1 MSDEDIFLTH
11 AQKMDAFYYS
21 PLLVKP
27 KADRWFSNF
36 PIGHNTLQGIIKR
49 LCRNA
54 GIEGKRTNHS
64 LRATSATRLYRANV
78 DGQLICEQTGHRSE
92 TVRTY
97 KRTSEDQKLL
107 VSDIIYGGGKQ
118 KKSVTATATRPS
130 PDDAT
135 APPSIATATAIP
147 SSAAPPPAV
156 SSEIVS
162 DHDLREKTKKRRF
175 AEYLCHIQL
184 QLNCKR
190 HGLWH
195 LRINIETCVC

>member
-11 AQKMDAFYYS
+11 VQKMDAFYYS
-21 PLLVKP
+21 PLAKP

-36 PIGHNTLQGIIKR
+36 PIGHNMLQGIIKR

-118 KKSVTATATRPS
+118 KRYVTATATRPS
-130 PDDAT
+130 PDDANA
-135 APPSIATATAIP
+135 APSVATATAIP
-147 SSAAPPPAV
+147 TSAAPPPAV

-162 DHDLREKTKKRRF
+162 DHYLREKTKKDASR
-175 AEYLCHIQL
+175 
-184 QLNCKR
+184 
-190 HGLWH
+190 
-195 LRINIETCVC
+195 NICVTFNFS

>member
-21 PLLVKP
+21 PLAKP

-64 LRATSATRLYRANV
+64 LRTTSATRLYRANV
-78 DGQLICEQTGHRSE
+78 DGQLICEQTGTIDSVYVPGHRRE
-92 TVRTY
+92 TVHTY

-107 VSDIIYGGGKQ
+107 VSDIIYLGVKQ
-118 KKSVTATATRPS
+118 KRSVTATVTRPS

-135 APPSIATATAIP
+135 APPSIATATTIP

-162 DHDLREKTKKRRF
+162 DHDLREKTKKDTSR
-175 AEYLCHIQL
+175 
-184 QLNCKR
+184 
-190 HGLWH
+190 
-195 LRINIETCVC
+195 NICVTFNFS

>member
-11 AQKMDAFYYS
+11 AQKMDTFYYL
-21 PLLVKP
+21 PLAKP

-36 PIGHNTLQGIIKR
+36 PIGHNTLQSIIKR

-78 DGQLICEQTGHRSE
+78 NGEQTGHRSE

-97 KRTSEDQKLL
+97 NRTSEDQKLL
-107 VSDIIYGGGKQ
+107 VSYIIYGGGKQ
-118 KKSVTATATRPS
+118 KKSVTATATRPP

-135 APPSIATATAIP
+135 APPSVATATAIP

-162 DHDLREKTKKRRF
+162 DHDLREKTKKDASR
-175 AEYLCHIQL
+175 
-184 QLNCKR
+184 
-190 HGLWH
+190 
-195 LRINIETCVC
+195 NICVTFNFS

>member
-11 AQKMDAFYYS
+11 VQKMDAFYYS
-21 PLLVKP
+21 PLAKP

-54 GIEGKRTNHS
+54 GIEGKRTYHS

-92 TVRTY
+92 IVRTY

-135 APPSIATATAIP
+135 AIP
-147 SSAAPPPAV
+147 SSAAPPPAD

-162 DHDLREKTKKRRF
+162 DYDLREKTKTDASR
-175 AEYLCHIQL
+175 
-184 QLNCKR
+184 
-190 HGLWH
+190 
-195 LRINIETCVC
+195 NICVTFNFS